1 MLLFEFVGE
10 LFQFEAREPEF
21 DVLSQLPPN
30 RTANLSM
37 LPSALLLHNPCTQQA
52 PNLRDQ
58 HLCRFDLVWRD
69 AAYLFARQKPQ
80 PKSQLRESR
89 VCDVKAGNLSRLPC
103 LHNQFD
109 LL

>member
-30 RTANLSM
+30 STANLSM
-37 LPSALLLHNPCTQQA
+37 LPSALLLHNPGTQQA
-52 PNLRDQ
+52 PHLRDQ
-58 HLCRFDLVWRD
+58 HLRCFDLVWRD
-69 AAYLFARQKPQ
+69 ASYLLAHQKPQ

-89 VCDVKAGNLSRLPC
+89 ICDVEA
-103 LHNQFD
+103 
-109 LL
+109 

>member
-21 DVLSQLPPN
+21 DVLSQLPPKS
-30 RTANLSM
+30 TANLSM
-37 LPSALLLHNPCTQQA
+37 LPSAFLLHDPSPQQT

-58 HLCRFDLVWRD
+58 HLCRLDLVWRD
-69 AAYLFARQKPQ
+69 AANLFAHQEPQ

-89 VCDVKAGNLSRLPC
+89 IRDVEAGNLSRLPRF
-103 LHNQFD
+103 HNQFD